1 MGEFAEF
8 AELATQVMA
17 RCETLGTLS
26 QDPAC
31 LDRRYLTEQHKLA
44 SQLPSQVHGPPGSKC
59 RLLG

>member
-31 LDRRYLTEQHKLA
+31 LEALFDRTTQACK
-44 SQLPSQVHGPPGSKC
+44 ST
-59 RLLG
+59 RLRVDD